1 VGSEAM
7 KPEELTND
15 AIDYI
20 LDNLIDERRLT
31 AWEKSFVESVN
42 DQWERNRRLSERQKE
57 ILGNIWDKY

>member
-1 VGSEAM
+1 M